1 MHRLRPLPVAAFSAL
16 TLLIWVNR
24 IWLAWTN
31 ADDTVAQKVVWSI
44 PIVAFVVAAAVL
56 LVAQLRGRSDA
67 PWFRPVVLA
76 FAAATTLY
84 WAIRL
89 PIIWVNDHG
98 LTADEEL
105 GFKLVHT
112 VLAVASV
119 GAAAFAARWAR
130 PGSERPGPKRRGSA
144 VA

>member
-16 TLLIWVNR
+16 TLLSWVNR

-56 LVAQLRGRSDA
+56 LVALLRGGSEA
-67 PWFRPVVLA
+67 SWFRPLVLA
-76 FAAATTLY
+76 FAAATTIY

-89 PIIWVNDHG
+89 PIIWLNDHG
-98 LTADEEL
+98 LTAEEEL

-112 VLAVASV
+112 VLAVVSV
-119 GAAAFAARWAR
+119 GAAALAARWAR
-130 PGSERPGPKRRGSA
+130 PGREHRSPQHQGSA

>member
-1 MHRLRPLPVAAFSAL
+1 MDRLRPLPVAAFSAL

-56 LVAQLRGRSDA
+56 LAAIVRGRSDA
-67 PWFRPVVLA
+67 PWFRTLVLA
-76 FAAATTLY
+76 FAAGTALY

-89 PIIWVNDHG
+89 PIIWVNDHD
-98 LTADEEL
+98 LTPEEEL

-112 VLAVASV
+112 VLAVVSV
-119 GAAAFAARWAR
+119 AAAGFAARWAR
-130 PGSERPGPKRRGSA
+130 PGAERGRA